1 MKEKFES
8 LKVWVINNKVASVI
22 IAILLVVIL
31 VGSCSNEEIVEETD
45 NTTVEENVK
54 EPKEKAKEDESV
66 KEDKVEDEYVQPEE
80 VTVPEQPQ
88 QSTTSKEDV
97 CAIIRQIGQSSMGN
111 RYQVEVVIADDGN
124 CVISVL
130 DKEFVYSGYSRAEI
144 QATAEECGLP
154 QIYSDL
160 ASSAEVLF
168 DEAGCPTNVVVMI
181 GGADGQYFM
190 LVDSNGNV
198 MYQ

>member
-8 LKVWVINNKVASVI
+8 LKTWVINNKVASVI
-22 IAILLVVIL
+22 IAILLVVVL
-31 VGSCSNEEIVEETD
+31 VSSCSNEEIVEETD
-45 NTTVEENVK
+45 NTTVEENVE
-54 EPKEKAKEDESV
+54 EPKEDESV
-66 KEDKVEDEYVQPEE
+66 KKEEVEDEYVQPEE
-80 VTVPEQPQ
+80 VAVPEQPQ

-97 CAIIRQIGQSSMGN
+97 CAIIRQTCQSSMGN

-168 DEAGCPTNVVVMI
+168 DEAGCPTNVIVMI
-181 GGADGQYFM
+181 GGADGQYFV

>member
-8 LKVWVINNKVASVI
+8 LKTWVINNKVASVI
-22 IAILLVVIL
+22 IAILLVVVL

-45 NTTVEENVK
+45 NTTVEENVE
-54 EPKEKAKEDESV
+54 EPKEEAKED
-66 KEDKVEDEYVQPEE
+66 EDEYVQPEE
-80 VTVPEQPQ
+80 VAIPEQPQ

-97 CAIIRQIGQSSMGN
+97 CEIIRQTCQSSMGN
-111 RYQVEVVIADDGN
+111 RYQIEVVIADNDN

-130 DKEFVYSGYSRAEI
+130 DKEFVYSGYSRVEL
-144 QATAEECGLP
+144 QATAEEYGLP
-154 QIYSDL
+154 QVYSDL

-168 DEAGCPTNVVVMI
+168 NKAGCPTNVVVMI

-198 MYQ
+198 IYQ

>member
-8 LKVWVINNKVASVI
+8 LKIWVINNKVASVI
-22 IAILLVVIL
+22 IAILLVVVL

-45 NTTVEENVK
+45 NTTVEENVEK
-54 EPKEKAKEDESV
+54 PKEKAKED
-66 KEDKVEDEYVQPEE
+66 EDEYVQPEE
-80 VTVPEQPQ
+80 VAVPEQPN
-88 QSTTSKEDV
+88 TSKEDV
-97 CAIIRQIGQSSMGN
+97 CEIIRQTCQSSMGN
-111 RYQVEVVIADDGN
+111 RYQIEVVIADNDN

-130 DKEFVYSGYSRAEI
+130 DKEFVYSGYSRVEL
-144 QATAEECGLP
+144 QATAEEYGLP
-154 QIYSDL
+154 QVYSDL

-168 DEAGCPTNVVVMI
+168 NKAGCPTNVVVMI

-198 MYQ
+198 IYQ